1 MTLAELQKLR
11 EAGYTVDQIAELD
24 TKFSKRLGF
33 RALVHMMSVLQW
45 YETPESDVQE
55 AWRIAAIIGGV
66 Q

>member
-24 TKFSKRLGF
+24 TKLTRCVGF
-33 RALVHMMSVLQW
+33 RALVHMMTVLQF
-45 YETPESDVQE
+45 YDTPFSEVQE
-55 AWRIAAIIGGV
+55 AWRLATVTRGT